1 MRRSRA
7 PALVLVFAC
16 AALLLGC
23 DAPADA
29 SVLLELD
36 AFSNNRLPDLREP
49 QATLDVTDA
58 DGAHVEV
65 EVKTGDDESTR
76 VKSPLP
82 VPCDGAGRC
91 ALALRLRPA
100 TVTFTLHVSSLDRCG
115 ARAELVR
122 MSSKPV
128 ELAPYQS
135 EAVTLGSARFDFDDD
150 EDGVVNVLEHATCG
164 RVDVAESAA
173 PPQACAPSDDP
184 CCAGVSPLEGHQTA
198 FAGGAHTNAAGDDV
212 TLAPFALDATEV
224 TWRQLA
230 RCVAAGACLE
240 NRPEHPSR
248 VVLESADPSGPVV
261 GLTPTDAQALCAH
274 FGKRLPTDDEW
285 DFAAA
290 HRASGRARYPW
301 DGDEPAIGDP
311 PPVGCER
318 DFDGIAANFSIPG
331 EACPGV
337 PLPVGSYPSSYATH
351 GAGEPVADLG
361 GNVAEWTL
369 VVGDA
374 PAIAEIPAGHVA
386 AALRGGGALS
396 PLPLLE
402 NDLAI
407 VARMPQS
414 GDADAWRAD
423 VQRLSAGAGFRCA
436 SDVEDGS
443 VAPPFDPEPVCG
455 GDD

>member
-7 PALVLVFAC
+7 PALIVLCAC
-16 AALLLGC
+16 AAWSLAC

-36 AFSNNRLPDLREP
+36 AFSNNRLPDLRDP
-49 QATLDVTDA
+49 RATLDVTDK

-65 EVKTGDDESTR
+65 EVKTADDETTR
-76 VKSPLP
+76 VMSPLP
-82 VPCDGAGRC
+82 VPCDSAGRC
-91 ALALRLRPA
+91 ALALRLKPA

-122 MSSKPV
+122 MASKPI
-128 ELAPYQS
+128 ELSPYQS

-164 RVDVAESAA
+164 RVDVVESAA
-173 PPQACAPSDDP
+173 PPQACFPSDDA

-198 FAGGAHTNAAGDDV
+198 FPGGAHTNAAGDDV
-212 TLAPFALDATEV
+212 TLAPFSLDATEV

-240 NRPEHPSR
+240 DRPEHPAR
-248 VVLESADPSGPVV
+248 VALDTADPSGPVV
-261 GLTPTDAQALCAH
+261 GLTPADAQALCAH

-301 DGDEPAIGDP
+301 DADAPAVGDP
-311 PPVGCER
+311 PPVGCDPAFE
-318 DFDGIAANFSIPG
+318 GVAANFSIPG
-331 EACPGV
+331 SACPGV
-337 PLPVGSYPSSYATH
+337 PLPVGSYASSHATH
-351 GAGEPVADLG
+351 GAGEAVADLG

-369 VVGDA
+369 VEGDA
-374 PAIAEIPAGHVA
+374 PAIPEIPAGHLA

-402 NDLAI
+402 NDLVI

-423 VQRLSAGAGFRCA
+423 VQRLSAAAGFRCA

-443 VAPPFDPEPVCG
+443 VAPPFESEPVCG
-455 GDD
+455 GSD